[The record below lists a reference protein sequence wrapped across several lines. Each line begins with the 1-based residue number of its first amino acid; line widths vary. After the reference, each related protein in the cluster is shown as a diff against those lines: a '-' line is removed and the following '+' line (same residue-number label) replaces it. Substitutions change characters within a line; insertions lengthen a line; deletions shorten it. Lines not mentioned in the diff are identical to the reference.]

1 MKIYTQEE
9 LTQVAKDFAITES
22 VLKEVIAIQSKGVGT
37 LVSNH
42 AKIVFHRWK
51 FQENLM
57 EVGLTSIAD
66 DLAKHWDE
74 LTQVNLDVA
83 ETLWNKPTVNEVKQE
98 QHFDNVL
105 QLIYTL
111 RPELAESTRKQIT
124 ECAYKAC
131 TIGLGQILGKYYKYC
146 GYADFHTFIDDMY
159 SSELN
164 QLKALAKYMLVQGN
178 TANAKALIKAI
189 QDFTIIDYD

>member
-22 VLKEVIAIQSKGVGT
+22 ILKGVIDIQSKAVGT

-51 FQENLM
+51 FQQNLI

-74 LTQVNLDVA
+74 LTQVNLYVV
-83 ETLWNKPTVNEVKQE
+83 ETLRDDPTVNEVKQE
-98 QHFDNVL
+98 QRFDNVL

-131 TIGLGQILGKYYKYC
+131 TIGLGQILGKYFEQC
-146 GYADFHTFIDDMY
+146 GYTEFHTFIDDMY

-164 QLKALAKYMLVQGN
+164 QLKALAKYMIRKGI
-178 TANAKALIKAI
+178 TTNAKRASQSIKEY
-189 QDFTIIDYD
+189 TIIDYD

>member
-9 LTQVAKDFAITES
+9 LTQVAKDFAIAES
-22 VLKEVIAIQSKGVGT
+22 VLKGVIEIQSKAVGT

-51 FQENLM
+51 FQQNLI

-74 LTQVNLDVA
+74 LTQVNLYVV
-83 ETLWNKPTVNEVKQE
+83 ETLRDDPTVNEVKQE
-98 QHFDNVL
+98 QRFDNVL

-131 TIGLGQILGKYYKYC
+131 TIGLGQILGKYFEQC
-146 GYADFHTFIDDMY
+146 GYTEFHTFIDDMY

-164 QLKALAKYMLVQGN
+164 QLKALAKYMIRKGF
-178 TANAKALIKAI
+178 TTNAKTASQAI
-189 QDFTIIDYD
+189 QDYTLFDYD

>member
-22 VLKEVIAIQSKGVGT
+22 VLKEVIAIQSKAVGT

-42 AKIVFHRWK
+42 AKIVFHREK
-51 FQENLM
+51 FKQNLI
-57 EVGLTSIAD
+57 EVGLTPIAD
-66 DLAKHWDE
+66 DLDKHWDE

-83 ETLWNKPTVNEVKQE
+83 ETLWNNPTVNEVKQE

-111 RPELAESTRKQIT
+111 RPELTESTRKQIT

-131 TIGLGQILGKYYKYC
+131 TIGLGQILGKYFEYC
-146 GYADFHTFIDDMY
+146 GYSEFHTFIDAMY

-164 QLKALAKYMLVQGN
+164 QLKALARFMNGQGFPN
-178 TANAKALIKAI
+178 NAKIAIKAI
-189 QDFTIIDYD
+189 QDFTIISYD

>member
-9 LTQVAKDFAITES
+9 LTQVAKDFAIPES
-22 VLKEVIAIQSKGVGT
+22 VLKRIITIQSKGVGT

-42 AKIVFHRWK
+42 PKTVFHK
-51 FQENLM
+51 GIFKQNLID
-57 EVGLTSIAD
+57 VGLTSIAD

-74 LTQVNLDVA
+74 LTQVNLEVA
-83 ETLWNKPTVNEVKQE
+83 ETLWNNPTVNEVKQE

-105 QLIYTL
+105 QLLYTL

-131 TIGLGQILGKYYKYC
+131 TIGLGQILGKDFEQC
-146 GYADFHTFIDDMY
+146 GYTKFHIFIEHMY

-164 QLKALAKYMLVQGN
+164 QLKALASYLQS
-178 TANAKALIKAI
+178 
-189 QDFTIIDYD
+189 Y

>member
-22 VLKEVIAIQSKGVGT
+22 VLKGVIEIQSKAVGT

-42 AKIVFHRWK
+42 AKIVFHRGK
-51 FQENLM
+51 FQQNLID
-57 EVGLTSIAD
+57 VGLTSIAD

-74 LTQVNLDVA
+74 LTQVNLYDA
-83 ETLWNKPTVNEVKQE
+83 ETLWNNPTVNEAKQE

-131 TIGLGQILGKYYKYC
+131 TIGLGQILGKYFQQC
-146 GYADFHTFIDDMY
+146 GYIEFHTFIDAMY

-164 QLKALAKYMLVQGN
+164 QLKALATYMIRQGN
-178 TANAKALIKAI
+178 TANAKTVSKAL
-189 QDFTIIDYD
+189 QDFTIIEYD

>member
-22 VLKEVIAIQSKGVGT
+22 ILKGVIDIQSKAVGT

-42 AKIVFHRWK
+42 AKIVFQRWK
-51 FQENLM
+51 FQQNLR

-74 LTQVNLDVA
+74 LTQVNLYVV
-83 ETLWNKPTVNEVKQE
+83 ETLRDDPTVNEVKQE
-98 QHFDNVL
+98 QRFDNVL

-131 TIGLGQILGKYYKYC
+131 TIGLGQILGKYFEQC
-146 GYADFHTFIDDMY
+146 GYTEFHTFIDDMY

-164 QLKALAKYMLVQGN
+164 QLKALAKYMIRKG
-178 TANAKALIKAI
+178 TTTNAKTASQAI
-189 QDFTIIDYD
+189 QDYTLFDYD